1 MIWQFKLTIIALSIS
16 LVTSKAVDKL
26 KPNNALVCQKSFSV
40 FKQCFNN
47 LVTCMKSNPSNIKPC
62 VRRMKYCAIGTDCV
76 KDKVCYNKGYVNTV
90 NTYVNKVLLDDNKKH
105 IVIAGLLGQFAS
117 KCKANGQLDMV
128 CVAGLVDTMKKALD
142 NYDVNR
148 KDAVFNDFQVCFGD
162 LYRCKQKND
171 AKALAKCA
179 QQMVDCA
186 LLNTLRKSIMTIAGD
201 YPAQIS
207 SVLMKYF
214 ACCGSGS
221 GSVKCAAKNELNEIA
236 KAMVTA
242 KCP

>member
-47 LVTCMKSNPSNIKPC
+47 LVTCMKSNPSSSEDC

-76 KDKVCYNKGYVNTV
+76 KDNVCYNKGYGNTV
-90 NTYVNKVLLDDNKKH
+90 NTYVKKVLLDDNKKH

-117 KCKANGQLDMV
+117 KCKANGQLDMA

-171 AKALAKCA
+171 AKLLAMCA
-179 QQMVDCA
+179 QKMVDCA

-201 YPAQIS
+201 YPTQIS
-207 SVLMKYF
+207 RGLMKYF
-214 ACCGSGS
+214 ACRADKD
-221 GSVKCAAKNELNEIA
+221 SVKCAMNELSEIA